1 MIEMFQ
7 IGYNRYDPKATKG
20 MFELNNR
27 DKDKLQESDNQELQL
42 RIVEKLFLPLDQLQ
56 IGILNSFSF

>member
-27 DKDKLQESDNQELQL
+27 DKDK
-42 RIVEKLFLPLDQLQ
+42 
-56 IGILNSFSF
+56 